1 METKTMWQDRIRGA
15 WAGLLALAVVG
26 ALLGAAT
33 AEAQPR
39 RRGAR
44 AEQGEAQV
52 SRGEA
57 RSRESATAETP
68 AGSAASGVVNLNTA
82 TEDELVRLPGI
93 GASKAR
99 AIIEAR
105 QRNRFRRVEDV
116 LRVRGIGRAT
126 LRRLAPMLRVE
137 GPTTLQ

>member
-1 METKTMWQDRIRGA
+1 MKNEKSWKENIRGL
-15 WAGLLALAVVG
+15 WASLLALAIAG
-26 ALLGAAT
+26 ALIGGAT
-33 AEAQPR
+33 AEAQQR

-44 AEQGEAQV
+44 AEQAQPAAGEA
-52 SRGEA
+52 A
-57 RSRESATAETP
+57 P
-68 AGSAASGVVNLNTA
+68 AAAGVAGVVNLNTA

-93 GASKAR
+93 GPSKAR

-126 LRRLAPMLRVE
+126 LRRLAPMLRVD